1 MRFFR
6 KTAFKIFI
14 AVIAALTLGCFI
26 AVFSH
31 NATSP
36 LSRAAGFV
44 FSPAQKLAAALSRE
58 LSDIPY
64 SFRSASV
71 ISAEKDELQ
80 KELDSMRSRLVEYE
94 QLKRQNELYKEFLE
108 LKQSNPDQKYCE
120 ANIIGRDST
129 DFASEFTLSR
139 GSLAGISVQDPVV
152 YGSSL
157 VGVVSAVTPTTC
169 TVRTILN
176 PDVNVSCYEI
186 RTATTG
192 YVTTTAELAEKGP
205 VTIDTSLYGG
215 FEQVGGLGTDL
226 PNNDVDTTT
235 EPGDIV
241 LYSGSN
247 IVVFFGTNT
256 WAYTRLGHIEG
267 KSKNELRN
275 MLGSNNTVLT
285 ITSE

>member
-129 DFASEFTLSR
+129 DFAS
-139 GSLAGISVQDPVV
+139 VV

-192 YVTTTAELAEKGP
+192 YVTTTAELAEKGLCHMPNLEGTTP
-205 VTIDTSLYGG
+205 VTIGGIVSTSG
-215 FEQVGGLGTDL
+215 VGGVYPANLVIG
-226 PNNDVDTTT
+226 
-235 EPGDIV
+235 
-241 LYSGSN
+241 
-247 IVVFFGTNT
+247 
-256 WAYTRLGHIEG
+256 
-267 KSKNELRN
+267 
-275 MLGSNNTVLT
+275 T
-285 ITSE
+285 ITEIDDATVDISAAAIIEPAADLKTVTGVFVITEFEGQGMQ